1 MDSKFN
7 DLQKK
12 QLEKIFAKLFD
23 LTSSKDNANP
33 SLTEEGRQLCS
44 EAQCNPTDMYIRTL
58 EFFSESANCAEVAQ
72 IRYDHYRQKR
82 YRILTKI
89 T

>member
-23 LTSSKDNANP
+23 LSSKDVSNP
-33 SLTEEGRQLCS
+33 PLTEEGRQLCM
-44 EAQCNPTDMYIRTL
+44 EA
-58 EFFSESANCAEVAQ
+58 
-72 IRYDHYRQKR
+72 
-82 YRILTKI
+82 
-89 T
+89 

>member
-23 LTSSKDNANP
+23 LTSSKDNTNP

-44 EAQCNPTDMYIRTL
+44 EA
-58 EFFSESANCAEVAQ
+58 
-72 IRYDHYRQKR
+72 
-82 YRILTKI
+82 
-89 T
+89 

>member
-1 MDSKFN
+1 
-7 DLQKK
+7 
-12 QLEKIFAKLFD
+12 
-23 LTSSKDNANP
+23 
-33 SLTEEGRQLCS
+33 
-44 EAQCNPTDMYIRTL
+44 MYIRNS

-89 T
+89 TQLMEDN